1 MDKNLWHVN
10 CSNINIYS
18 GYDEVMRW
26 IDIITLRS
34 STTSLESLNNEVL
47 LSIINNMPE
56 RSLKGSKIYRR
67 YAMDSDLSIHLFWD
81 SENIEQKEN
90 ILVQHLIQFLKQY
103 GLVNHSIWVEQDRQ
117 SKTYDSDRRALK

>member
-1 MDKNLWHVN
+1 
-10 CSNINIYS
+10 
-18 GYDEVMRW
+18 MRW
-26 IDIITLRS
+26 MHIITLRS

-47 LSIINNMPE
+47 FSIINNMRE

-81 SENIEQKEN
+81 SANVEQKGN
-90 ILVQHLIQFLKQY
+90 PLSQHLILFLKQY

-117 SKTYDSDRRALK
+117 SETGNSDRGALNKNRH